1 MVDGSREI
9 RGYAPCSPA
18 DHGQERRRLALDA
31 RAGEQEDRERYPHR
45 RSEGDRNC
53 RREMGER
60 RFHIRLIG
68 S

>member
-9 RGYAPCSPA
+9 RSHAPCSPA

-31 RAGEQEDRERYPHR
+31 RAGEQEDRERHP
-45 RSEGDRNC
+45 SAATKVIGTVGET
-53 RREMGER
+53 GER
-60 RFHIRLIG
+60 RFHIRLLG